1 MRLPYGI
8 ILILCFL
15 CFAAFLSGCG
25 NDKDTAV
32 STKNDAID
40 FRLDTLG
47 HERFYLNQYRGK
59 VVMLAFWSTWCI
71 ACKSE
76 LVELKSLAA
85 APEYKNLVVAAV
97 CNDPEN
103 IDDVKTITKTLA
115 IDYPM
120 LLDKQAKVFKKLKMS
135 VVPTT
140 IVIDRAGKIS
150 LTRQGY
156 DAGIMQQ
163 IRENIESLLAS
174 DKNNQ

>member
-1 MRLPYGI
+1 MPYGI
-8 ILILCFL
+8 ILILCL
-15 CFAAFLSGCG
+15 AAFLSGCR

-32 STKNDAID
+32 STKSKAID

-59 VVMLAFWSTWCI
+59 VVVLAFWSTWCI

-85 APEYKNLVVAAV
+85 APEYKNLVVAAI

-103 IDDVKTITKTLA
+103 IDDVKTIVKTLA
-115 IDYPM
+115 IDYPV

-135 VVPTT
+135 AVPTT
-140 IVIDRAGKIS
+140 IVIDRTGKIS

-156 DAGIMQQ
+156 DAGTIQQ
-163 IRENIESLLAS
+163 IKKHIENLLVS
-174 DKNNQ
+174 DKNS